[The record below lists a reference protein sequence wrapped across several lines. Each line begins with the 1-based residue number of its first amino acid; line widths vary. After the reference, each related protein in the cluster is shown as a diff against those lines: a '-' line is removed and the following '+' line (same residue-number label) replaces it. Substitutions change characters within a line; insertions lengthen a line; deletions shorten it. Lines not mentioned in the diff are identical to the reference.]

1 MLWSGIFIKLGQ
13 HIASLVVLPVEWTT
27 TMKVLQDQCEP
38 TRIEDLEKLF
48 LKDMGSPI
56 EEIFDE
62 FDPIPIG
69 TASLAQVHTGY
80 YKQSGKRVAVKV
92 RSLIPIFRGQLF
104 GSTLRLYIAPTSP
117 SCRIL
122 RH

>member
-1 MLWSGIFIKLGQ
+1 
-13 HIASLVVLPVEWTT
+13 
-27 TMKVLQDQCEP
+27 MKVLQDQCEP

-56 EEIFDE
+56 EEIFDD

-80 YKQSGKRVAVKV
+80 HKQGGKRVAVKV
-92 RSLIPIFRGQLF
+92 RSLIQIFRGQ
-104 GSTLRLYIAPTSP
+104 
-117 SCRIL
+117 SCG
-122 RH
+122 

>member
-1 MLWSGIFIKLGQ
+1 
-13 HIASLVVLPVEWTT
+13 
-27 TMKVLQDQCEP
+27 MKVPQDQCEP

-56 EEIFDE
+56 EEIFDD

-80 YKQSGKRVAVKV
+80 HKQSGKRVAVKV
-92 RSLIPIFRGQLF
+92 RSLIQIFRGQ
-104 GSTLRLYIAPTSP
+104 
-117 SCRIL
+117 SCG
-122 RH
+122 